1 MNNLNNERDKI
12 IKSLYIL
19 AHEFEVKR
27 NIYWTHHKS
36 LRYRNHCLSVPLLF
50 VTSFTAATSSAQAS
64 NINSNIRT
72 LPIIISVFGVSSA
85 ILTALQKY
93 LRYAERSETS
103 KYISKMYGLI
113 ASKVE
118 GQIELIKAGHKIPTQ
133 KEYNAFLDKINQ
145 EAQSLQ
151 LEIDVVPTALMKYE
165 QNKYMNNDDDNY
177 NNVVLD
183 QLGQERERERDL
195 ICIDNQPDCEI
206 VIDK

>member
-1 MNNLNNERDKI
+1 MSNGQDERDKI
-12 IKSLYIL
+12 MKSLYKL
-19 AHEFEVKR
+19 AHEFEIKR
-27 NIYWTHHKS
+27 NIYWKHYKS
-36 LRYRNHCLSVPLLF
+36 LRNCNHYLSIPLLF
-50 VTSFTAATSSAQAS
+50 ITSFTAATSSAQAS
-64 NINSNIRT
+64 IVNSNVRT

-113 ASKVE
+113 ASKVK
-118 GQIELIKAGHKIPTQ
+118 GQIEVINAGHKIPTQ
-133 KEYNAFLDKINQ
+133 KEYNAFLDKINE

-151 LEIDVVPTALMKYE
+151 LEIDVVPTALMKYD
-165 QNKYMNNDDDNY
+165 QNKYMNNDDNND

-183 QLGQERERERDL
+183 QFGQERDL